1 MIFRKKYVLCVGY
14 LSHGE
19 KNGREIGTV
28 SFTAQKNVDLTNDQK
43 RCDRFIINIFT
54 PELSFAVPALE

>member
-1 MIFRKKYVLCVGY
+1 MKLARDHLN
-14 LSHGE
+14 GE

-28 SFTAQKNVDLTNDQK
+28 SSTAQKNADLTNDQK
-43 RCDRFIINIFT
+43 RCDRFIIKIFT